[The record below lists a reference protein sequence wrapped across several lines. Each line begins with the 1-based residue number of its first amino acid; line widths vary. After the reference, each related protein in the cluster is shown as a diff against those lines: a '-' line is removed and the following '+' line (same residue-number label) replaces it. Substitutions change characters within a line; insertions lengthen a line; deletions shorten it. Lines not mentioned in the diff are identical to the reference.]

1 MPIKFTQDQIDSF
14 ISNREEKLADIAW
27 KDYKKM
33 FPKRALEIASTDIEG
48 IQYMT
53 TGVKKA
59 KIYMAGYENDPQ
71 FNRWL
76 SGYLGLQFHIGEN
89 FDEHPFT
96 HKILTEKL
104 WHPYKRVDI
113 LMKIL
118 TVITVD
124 SSQKEFYQK
133 LEEMA

>member
-1 MPIKFTQDQIDSF
+1 MPIKFTQEQVDSF
-14 ISNREEKLADIAW
+14 ITDREEILASIAW
-27 KDYKKM
+27 NDYKEM
-33 FPKRALEIASTDIEG
+33 FPERAEKIALTDADG
-48 IQYMT
+48 ISYMT
-53 TGVKKA
+53 KGVKKA
-59 KIYMAGYENDPQ
+59 KIYMAGYENDSQ

-96 HKILTEKL
+96 QKILTEKL

-118 TVITVD
+118 AVITVEPA
-124 SSQKEFYQK
+124 QKEFYKQ
-133 LEEMA
+133 

>member
-1 MPIKFTQDQIDSF
+1 MAVKFTQEQIDSF
-14 ISNREEKLADIAW
+14 ITDREEKLASFAW
-27 KDYKKM
+27 DDYKKM
-33 FPKRALEIASTDIEG
+33 FPERAQEIGATDSDG
-48 IQYMT
+48 IAYMT
-53 TGVKKA
+53 KGVKKA
-59 KIYMAGYENDPQ
+59 KIYMAGYENDPH

-118 TVITVD
+118 AVITAD
-124 SSQKEFYQK
+124 PSQKEFYQK
-133 LEEMA
+133 LEEMV